1 MEFILTDTRITLWL
15 KPQSRRLET
24 LVCNGTRDPVMAAH
38 EDTSVRR
45 KILCLPS
52 GWRTSPQ
59 MMISGP
65 GPAGSRMNI
74 RLFSALD
81 YLVRVGKTL
90 YMCLH

>member
-59 MMISGP
+59 MPTFTS
-65 GPAGSRMNI
+65 
-74 RLFSALD
+74 
-81 YLVRVGKTL
+81 YTCTL
-90 YMCLH
+90 GIFFYPEHLQS